1 MGAALGPGPTPLM
14 TSLELLGLITAAML
28 LQLALGIGVV
38 VRRRLAG
45 STTSRTTSRSD
56 HGYQR
61 HRRAGVS
68 EAVRQQP

>member
-45 STTSRTTSRSD
+45 
-56 HGYQR
+56 
-61 HRRAGVS
+61 
-68 EAVRQQP
+68 